1 MGAVELTILP
11 WTSGKLGLGPGKARL
26 SEPIAAGETVESLL
40 ERLSER
46 LPGFVEWVYDRPERR
61 VHEHC
66 TLLVNGR
73 AFEGLGG
80 LAAELRPGDE
90 LTILPG
96 FSGGAPLASL
106 ARGSP
111 AVILSP
117 GAQEPAGLDGRG
129 AVAPF
134 ARRGVARGSA

>member
-1 MGAVELTILP
+1 MIAAVTLGILP

-26 SEPIAAGETVESLL
+26 VEPIEPGETVESLL
-40 ERLSER
+40 EWLAER
-46 LPGFVEWVYDRPERR
+46 LPGFGEWVDSAPERR

-80 LAAELRPGDE
+80 LATPLNPGDQ

-96 FSGGAPLASL
+96 FSGGSPTPTIRDRYGRHSL
-106 ARGSP
+106 FE
-111 AVILSP
+111 AVPQPRPHPREL
-117 GAQEPAGLDGRG
+117 
-129 AVAPF
+129 
-134 ARRGVARGSA
+134 RRGT

>member
-1 MGAVELTILP
+1 V
-11 WTSGKLGLGPGKARL
+11 RL
-26 SEPIAAGETVESLL
+26 HEPLLAGDTVESILD
-40 ERLSER
+40 RLADR

-80 LAAELRPGDE
+80 LGLELRHGDG

-96 FSGGAPLASL
+96 FSGG
-106 ARGSP
+106 
-111 AVILSP
+111 
-117 GAQEPAGLDGRG
+117 
-129 AVAPF
+129 
-134 ARRGVARGSA
+134 

>member
-1 MGAVELTILP
+1 MAWQSSSAPSDGEVTLDVLP

-26 SEPIAAGETVESLL
+26 VEPIGAGETVESLL
-40 ERLSER
+40 ERLRQRVS
-46 LPGFVEWVYDRPERR
+46 GFEEWVYDAPERR

-80 LAAELRPGDE
+80 LSAPLHAGDQ

-96 FSGGAPLASL
+96 FSGG
-106 ARGSP
+106 
-111 AVILSP
+111 
-117 GAQEPAGLDGRG
+117 
-129 AVAPF
+129 
-134 ARRGVARGSA
+134 

>member
-1 MGAVELTILP
+1 V
-11 WTSGKLGLGPGKARL
+11 RL
-26 SEPIAAGETVESLL
+26 SEPIAVGDTVESLL
-40 ERLSER
+40 DRLADR

-80 LAAELRPGDE
+80 LGLALRGGDE

-96 FSGGAPLASL
+96 FSGG
-106 ARGSP
+106 
-111 AVILSP
+111 
-117 GAQEPAGLDGRG
+117 
-129 AVAPF
+129 
-134 ARRGVARGSA
+134 

>member
-1 MGAVELTILP
+1 M
-11 WTSGKLGLGPGKARL
+11 
-26 SEPIAAGETVESLL
+26 SEPIFPGDSIGSVLD
-40 ERLSER
+40 RLADR

-80 LAAELRPGDE
+80 LGMELKDGDE

-96 FSGGAPLASL
+96 FAGG
-106 ARGSP
+106 
-111 AVILSP
+111 
-117 GAQEPAGLDGRG
+117 
-129 AVAPF
+129 
-134 ARRGVARGSA
+134 

>member
-1 MGAVELTILP
+1 MAWQSSSARSDGEVTLDVLP

-26 SEPIAAGETVESLL
+26 TEPLEAGDTVESLL
-40 ERLSER
+40 ERLR
-46 LPGFVEWVYDRPERR
+46 QRIPGFEEWVYDAPERR

-80 LAAELRPGDE
+80 LAVRLHAGDH

-96 FSGGAPLASL
+96 FSGG
-106 ARGSP
+106 
-111 AVILSP
+111 
-117 GAQEPAGLDGRG
+117 
-129 AVAPF
+129 
-134 ARRGVARGSA
+134 

>member
-1 MGAVELTILP
+1 LHEPLLP
-11 WTSGKLGLGPGKARL
+11 GDTL
-26 SEPIAAGETVESLL
+26 ESIL
-40 ERLSER
+40 ERLADR

-80 LAAELRPGDE
+80 LSLALKVGDE

-96 FSGGAPLASL
+96 FSGG
-106 ARGSP
+106 
-111 AVILSP
+111 
-117 GAQEPAGLDGRG
+117 
-129 AVAPF
+129 
-134 ARRGVARGSA
+134 

>member
-1 MGAVELTILP
+1 M
-11 WTSGKLGLGPGKARL
+11 
-26 SEPIAAGETVESLL
+26 SEPIFPGDSIGSVLD
-40 ERLSER
+40 RLADR

-80 LAAELRPGDE
+80 LDTGLKDGDE

-96 FSGGAPLASL
+96 FAGG
-106 ARGSP
+106 
-111 AVILSP
+111 
-117 GAQEPAGLDGRG
+117 
-129 AVAPF
+129 
-134 ARRGVARGSA
+134 

>member
-1 MGAVELTILP
+1 MLATLILMANEVTLDVLP

-26 SEPIAAGETVESLL
+26 TEPLEPGDTVESLL
-40 ERLSER
+40 ERLR
-46 LPGFVEWVYDRPERR
+46 QRIPGFEEWVYDAPERR

-80 LAAELRPGDE
+80 LAARLQAGDH

-96 FSGGAPLASL
+96 FSGG
-106 ARGSP
+106 
-111 AVILSP
+111 
-117 GAQEPAGLDGRG
+117 
-129 AVAPF
+129 
-134 ARRGVARGSA
+134 

>member
-1 MGAVELTILP
+1 LDSPSSSTPSSVTLDILP

-26 SEPIAAGETVESLL
+26 TEPLVADDTVQSLL
-40 ERLSER
+40 TRLSAR
-46 LPGFVEWVYDRPERR
+46 VVGFDEWVYDPADQR

-80 LAAELRPGDE
+80 LDLKLQPGDE

-96 FSGGAPLASL
+96 FSGGSDA
-106 ARGSP
+106 
-111 AVILSP
+111 
-117 GAQEPAGLDGRG
+117 
-129 AVAPF
+129 
-134 ARRGVARGSA
+134 